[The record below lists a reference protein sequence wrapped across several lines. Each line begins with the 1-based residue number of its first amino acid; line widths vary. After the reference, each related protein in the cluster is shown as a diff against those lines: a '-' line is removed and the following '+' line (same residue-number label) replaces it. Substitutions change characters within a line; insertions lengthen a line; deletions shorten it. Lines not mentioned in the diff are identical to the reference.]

1 MKNKDKGK
9 DKDKN
14 PVMKKKAS
22 DKKLRE
28 FRRSPKAKDPGD
40 HAEPLD
46 AESDEAEGERESAE
60 AESDGKEGKEG
71 KDGKEGKGKRSK
83 SDAPPEKNG
92 DDPGKP
98 QTRLGLI
105 RARHE
110 SMRREIDQIREDLES
125 DEEE

>member
-1 MKNKDKGK
+1 MKDKEK
-9 DKDKN
+9 E
-14 PVMKKKAS
+14 MKRKTL

-28 FRRSPKAKDPGD
+28 FRRSPKAGGD
-40 HAEPLD
+40 SRDVTEPLNS
-46 AESDEAEGERESAE
+46 AGAIETPGNGEVESA
-60 AESDGKEGKEG
+60 AGARQSAGKTGKL
-71 KDGKEGKGKRSK
+71 KRASK
-83 SDAPPEKNG
+83 SYTAPDKNV
-92 DDPGKP
+92 DDGKP